1 MRLFFV
7 TDIHGSDVCFR
18 KFINSG
24 KFYQADVI
32 ILGGDT
38 TGKMLVFLVDQQ
50 DGTFLTTY
58 NTDDGELFAEGA
70 KLSEFEGQVRNSG
83 YYPLRV
89 TTARMRELNANVD
102 LMEQAFMEAMLGTW
116 DRWARLA
123 EERLRDT
130 NVRCIIAPGN
140 DDVEEIDE
148 VIKASDRI
156 EYGEGQILEVGGY
169 ELLSCGWTNPTPWD
183 TPREC
188 PEEELAERLEVLGDR
203 VQNMRTA
210 IFDLHAPPFN
220 SGLDDAP
227 QLKKGLQLVASG
239 ATQAVGS
246 TAVRDFIQRHQPMLA
261 LHGHIHE
268 SRGESKIGRTVCVN
282 PGSAYGEGVLQ
293 GYLADIEDGVVRS
306 QLMVTG

>member
-1 MRLFFV
+1 MEV
-7 TDIHGSDVCFR
+7 
-18 KFINSG
+18 
-24 KFYQADVI
+24 
-32 ILGGDT
+32 
-38 TGKMLVFLVDQQ
+38 ML
-50 DGTFLTTY
+50 
-58 NTDDGELFAEGA
+58 E
-70 KLSEFEGQVRNSG
+70 
-83 YYPLRV
+83 
-89 TTARMRELNANVD
+89 
-102 LMEQAFMEAMLGTW
+102 TW
-116 DRWARLA
+116 DRWVKLA

-130 NVRCIIAPGN
+130 KIRCVIAPGN
-140 DDVEEIDE
+140 DDHEDIDE

-156 EYGEGQILEVGGY
+156 EYGEGQILQLGGY
-169 ELLSCGWTNPTPWD
+169 ELLSCGWTNSTPWD

-188 PEEELAERLEVLGDR
+188 TEEELAERLEALGHR

-210 IFDLHAPPFN
+210 IFNLHAPPFN

-227 QLKKGLQLVASG
+227 QLKQGLQLVASG

-246 TAVRDFIQRHQPMLA
+246 TAVRDFIQKYQPMLS

-268 SRGESKIGRTVCVN
+268 ARGECKIGRTVCVN